1 VLFGG
6 AVALLPIYATDIL
19 KVGAKGLGILRAA
32 PSIGAVIVAF
42 AVAHLP
48 PFKRAGKTLL
58 LAVAGFGIA
67 TIVFGMSKI
76 FWLSIAML
84 LVLGGLDNISVIVR
98 HTLMLTRT
106 PDEMRGRASAVN
118 GLFISASNELGSFES
133 GLVASLFGPV
143 ISVVGGGIGT
153 IVVAVVA
160 AKIWPEMRNLKTLSA
175 HESHPTK

>member
-1 VLFGG
+1 
-6 AVALLPIYATDIL
+6 LLPIYATDIL

-76 FWLSIAML
+76 FWLSVAML

-106 PDEMRGRASAVN
+106 PDDMRGRASAVN
-118 GLFISASNELGSFES
+118 GLFISASNELGGFES
-133 GLVASLFGPV
+133 GLAASLFGPV

-153 IVVAVVA
+153 IVVAVA